1 MNSNYPKTCNGILWS
16 DHVSQIYHIS
26 ASIPYN
32 SSRYLPRLEWPA
44 AFDVDEREDF
54 CFCRFTVIITC
65 SWTLC
70 FPVPLVFNLWS
81 EGKAKVELAWSW
93 KHSYASAVFSGE
105 WSIVADGGAK
115 MNVTCLSFET
125 LKNKARQKQQTAA
138 KQSQLNKES
147 QGARLAIRSSADS
160 CSFSTLCSPV
170 NDWAGT
176 PSARLDIQPSAHTHC
191 CTLLPEP
198 KTAEQTCQATA
209 FWLLGIGLCFS

>member
-1 MNSNYPKTCNGILWS
+1 MALYGVTTLAKFIT
-16 DHVSQIYHIS
+16 SQP
-26 ASIPYN
+26 ASLVIH
-32 SSRYLPRLEWPA
+32 SSIRYLPRLDWPA
-44 AFDVDEREDF
+44 AFDADEREVF
-54 CFCRFTVIITC
+54 CFCRLTVIITC

-105 WSIVADGGAK
+105 WSMVADGGAK

-125 LKNKARQKQQTAA
+125 LKNKARQKQQTAE
-138 KQSQLNKES
+138 KQSRWSIES

-176 PSARLDIQPSAHTHC
+176 PSARLDIQPSVYVCTHP
-191 CTLLPEP
+191 LLYSTSRAQNSRTNLPSYCP
-198 KTAEQTCQATA
+198 LAPRDRVV
-209 FWLLGIGLCFS
+209 F